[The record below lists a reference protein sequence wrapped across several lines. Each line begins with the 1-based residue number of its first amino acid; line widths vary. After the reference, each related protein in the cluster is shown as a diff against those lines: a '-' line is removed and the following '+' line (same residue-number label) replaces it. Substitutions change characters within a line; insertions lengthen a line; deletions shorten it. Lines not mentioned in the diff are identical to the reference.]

1 MKFVGAHIFSYDA
14 TFRGDVTIEG
24 NLTVSNSVSQTISF
38 GDNDS
43 LYFGNS
49 NDLQIIHDGTDSFI
63 SNETGHVYFKNAAD
77 DKDIEFQRR
86 VVIKSKT
93 AGNRVAVKKPFTEE
107 IGQQFI
113 KALLD
118 PFTDAAFAFAK
129 SSNQDASFPI
139 RIGNN
144 TYQDCFLSDFSLSV
158 DNFAPVTID
167 ANFVSLSPPTG
178 GNVSGD
184 ASPYGGGTIP
194 FDPDDIVYGYTC
206 SLSNATQAVGNV
218 QYRVSYKKSFSR
230 TPVYTLGAA
239 NATSM
244 LLNGVESE
252 MSIESTGLNSLI
264 DFSGG
269 AISSDVTLGLN
280 NIDGDGLST
289 NLPNVVMVNGS
300 KVITQ
305 SYSIAGSDTVNT
317 RATIK
322 QIDL

>member
-1 MKFVGAHIFSYDA
+1 MSLLYSEVPVYVGAANATTITENTAYVPALDA
-14 TFRGDVTIEG
+14 SVDFGAQLVGKRFLGQDVT
-24 NLTVSNSVSQTISF
+24 S
-38 GDNDS
+38 
-43 LYFGNS
+43 
-49 NDLQIIHDGTDSFI
+49 TDQF
-63 SNETGHVYFKNAAD
+63 
-77 DKDIEFQRR
+77 
-86 VVIKSKT
+86 KT
-93 AGNRVAVKKPFTEE
+93 AGPREAS
-107 IGQQFI
+107 ISI
-113 KALLD
+113 KAILD

-300 KVITQ
+300 KVVTQ

>member
-1 MKFVGAHIFSYDA
+1 MSLLYSEVPVYVGAANATTITESSAYVPVLDA
-14 TFRGDVTIEG
+14 NVNFGSQLVGKRFLGQSVT
-24 NLTVSNSVSQTISF
+24 S
-38 GDNDS
+38 
-43 LYFGNS
+43 
-49 NDLQIIHDGTDSFI
+49 TDQF
-63 SNETGHVYFKNAAD
+63 
-77 DKDIEFQRR
+77 
-86 VVIKSKT
+86 KT
-93 AGNRVAVKKPFTEE
+93 AGPREVSISINA
-107 IGQQFI
+107 I
-113 KALLD
+113 LD
-118 PFTDAAFAFAK
+118 PFADSAFAFAK
-129 SSNQDASFPI
+129 SSNQDAFFPI

-184 ASPYGGGTIP
+184 ASPYGRGTIP

-280 NIDGDGLST
+280 NIDGDGIST
-289 NLPNVVMVNGS
+289 NLANVVMVNGS
-300 KVITQ
+300 KVVTQ

>member
-1 MKFVGAHIFSYDA
+1 M
-14 TFRGDVTIEG
+14 
-24 NLTVSNSVSQTISF
+24 
-38 GDNDS
+38 
-43 LYFGNS
+43 
-49 NDLQIIHDGTDSFI
+49 
-63 SNETGHVYFKNAAD
+63 
-77 DKDIEFQRR
+77 
-86 VVIKSKT
+86 
-93 AGNRVAVKKPFTEE
+93 
-107 IGQQFI
+107 
-113 KALLD
+113 
-118 PFTDAAFAFAK
+118 
-129 SSNQDASFPI
+129 
-139 RIGNN
+139 
-144 TYQDCFLSDFSLSV
+144 
-158 DNFAPVTID
+158 PVTLS
-167 ANFVSLSPPTG
+167 ANFVSLHP
-178 GNVSGD
+178 VSGD
-184 ASPYGGGTIP
+184 FIKIDPSPYAGDPIP

-218 QYRVSYKKSFSR
+218 QYRVSYKKTFNR